1 MLKEN
6 YYEIL
11 KLKNFS
17 SSEDIRSKYKD
28 LIKINHPDKGGKQED
43 FERIKR
49 AYEFLK
55 SEEAKFDYDKK
66 LKCIILKIIW
76 DNFEIIEKSEILEK
90 NEYEIKYHNNNKEIK
105 KEIMIIE
112 FSCKQCFS
120 QNSSNIKKVILFLLS

>member
-11 KLKNFS
+11 ELKNFS
-17 SSEDIRSKYKD
+17 SSEEIRSKYKD

-43 FERIKR
+43 FERIKK

-55 SEEAKFDYDKK
+55 CEEVKFEYDKK

-76 DNFEIIEKSEILEK
+76 DIFEIFEKSEILEK
-90 NEYEIKYHNNNKEIK
+90 NEYQIKYHNNKNEKEI
-105 KEIMIIE
+105 IIIE

-120 QNSSNIKKVILFLLS
+120 QNSSNIKKVILFKLS